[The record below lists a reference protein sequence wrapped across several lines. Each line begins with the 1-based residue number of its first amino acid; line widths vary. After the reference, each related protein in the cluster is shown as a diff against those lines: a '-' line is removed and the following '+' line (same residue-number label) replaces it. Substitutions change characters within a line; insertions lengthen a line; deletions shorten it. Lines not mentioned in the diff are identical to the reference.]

1 MPGRLPAALL
11 ISLLWLT
18 GAVPMSAGPACAA
31 DFTDAAGRRV
41 VLPSPIRRI
50 LPAERNAE
58 VLVFVL
64 APDKLVGL
72 SRLQGRGGLFPQAS
86 RLPVLDWRPRSAP
99 QSLVET
105 ARRLHPD
112 LIIDAGTVTPER
124 AAFAEQVQQ
133 TTGIPYILVDD
144 SFARIPTVL
153 RSLGEVLDNHDRAI
167 DLANFAEHA
176 IAGLRGRLLVRPA
189 DTRPHVY
196 YGRGP
201 DGLTTALPGSPS
213 GESIDEAGAL
223 NVAAALG
230 RATEVRVSR
239 EQLLAWDPAIII
251 AAEHG
256 FYDSLRRNPGW
267 RRLSAVRNKRVYLEP
282 HNPFGW
288 IEGPSGINRLI
299 GLYWL
304 SSLFYP
310 DATQEDLRATTC
322 DFYDKFYEL
331 RLTNGQIEAMVRPAG
346 IPPPETLRPVG
357 EPLTGL
363 GATPSAPP
371 SSARPSGATPGA
383 PRDTAAAPAAAASG
397 AGPADKCVVPGG
409 PSVYQIPEGATS
421 GVAPGASPDN
431 LPPVGAPGVPPPGRR
446 GQPLGL
452 APHSAPAQ
460 SGGGRA
466 DQ

>member
-11 ISLLWLT
+11 VFLLVLA
-18 GAVPMSAGPACAA
+18 GAVPMSAGPARSST
-31 DFTDAAGRRV
+31 FTDAAGRRV
-41 VLPSPIRRI
+41 ELPSPIRRI

-58 VLVFVL
+58 VLVFIL
-64 APDKLVGL
+64 APDKLTGL
-72 SRLQGRGGLFPQAS
+72 SRLPGRGGLFPQAS
-86 RLPVLDWRPRSAP
+86 RLPVLGWRPRSTP
-99 QSLVET
+99 ESMVET
-105 ARRLHPD
+105 TRRLRPD
-112 LIIDAGTVTPER
+112 LIIDAGTVTAER

-133 TTGIPYILVDD
+133 STGIPYILVDD

-153 RSLGEVLDNHDRAI
+153 RSLGEVLGDRDRAI
-167 DLANFAEHA
+167 DLAIFAEHA
-176 IAGLRGRLLVRPA
+176 IAGLRGRLLVRQA
-189 DTRPHVY
+189 DTRAHVY

-201 DGLTTALPGSPS
+201 DGLTTALPGSPA
-213 GESIDEAGAL
+213 GESVDEAGAI

-230 RATEVRVSR
+230 RNTEVRISR
-239 EQLLAWDPAIII
+239 EQLLAWDPAVII

-256 FYDSLRRNPGW
+256 FYDSLRRNPAW

-282 HNPFGW
+282 HFPFGW

-346 IPPPETLRPVG
+346 IPPPEMLRPVG
-357 EPLTGL
+357 EPLIGL
-363 GATPSAPP
+363 GAAPF
-371 SSARPSGATPGA
+371 ATLPSGGTPGA
-383 PRDTAAAPAAAASG
+383 PPGITAAPIGASG

-409 PSVYQIPEGATS
+409 PSSFPMPEGAAS
-421 GVAPGASPDN
+421 GVAPGASPDY
-431 LPPVGAPGVPPPGRR
+431 LPPVAAPGVPPPGRR
-446 GQPLGL
+446 GQPVGL
-452 APHSAPAQ
+452 APQAAPPPPD
-460 SGGGRA
+460 GGLAYR
-466 DQ
+466 